1 MNPHPFPAAPPR
13 SVRAFTLVEMVI
25 TLAIF
30 VLLAGAV
37 FGIVTGVLKSAGVLQ
52 DDQNRRDEI
61 MALQEFLKTEL
72 NALPGKA
79 TLNSYRRGD
88 GEGLPV
94 NGIIFGTAG
103 RLTAI
108 DAKTQP
114 NGLYTLRVA
123 RFSHD
128 GDNLEAANLFNQAVT
143 GNDDSLNWRELVRDV
158 RLVGWKFMGVNATQ
172 WSDDWVLVS
181 ATKPNLIE
189 FSIQVAGEQRPTVT
203 DLWIPP
209 IVDRQL
215 LASPGLVPTTHAP

>member
-1 MNPHPFPAAPPR
+1 MNPRAFPVAPPR
-13 SVRAFTLVEMVI
+13 SARAFTLVEMVI
-25 TLAIF
+25 TMAIF

-72 NALPGKA
+72 NAMPGRA

-108 DAKTQP
+108 DAKMQP

-123 RFSHD
+123 TFSHG
-128 GDNLEAANLFNQAVT
+128 GDNVEAANLFNQAVT
-143 GNDDSLNWRELVRDV
+143 GNDDSLNWRDLVRDV
-158 RLVGWKFMGVNATQ
+158 RQVGWKFMGANASQ
-172 WSDDWVLVS
+172 WSDDWALVS
-181 ATKPNLIE
+181 TNKPNLIE
-189 FSIQVAGEQRPTVT
+189 FSMQPAGEQRPTVT

-215 LASPGLVPTTHAP
+215 LAPPGLVPAPHAP